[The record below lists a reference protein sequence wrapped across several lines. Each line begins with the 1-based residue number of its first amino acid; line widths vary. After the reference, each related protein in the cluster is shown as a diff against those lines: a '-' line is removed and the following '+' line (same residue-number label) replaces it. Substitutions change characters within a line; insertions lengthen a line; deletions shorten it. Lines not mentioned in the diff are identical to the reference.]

1 MKTVT
6 AGAFAIAALAI
17 AGSAQAQA
25 QQPTVQHG
33 APIAGVCALNLQGVF
48 ARSTAGQGLA
58 ARIEELQREVAG
70 ELAPYEQTIQTEDQT
85 LATSGASLSAEDRQ
99 QRAQQLQQR
108 YAEYQQLRQTR
119 LQELEYTEFMQ
130 RRALAEAVDPIV
142 AQVYQERGC
151 SMLINRAEVFYLNP
165 QMEISELVLQRLNQ
179 QMAALP
185 AFSRMQVPVQQP
197 QQ

>member
-1 MKTVT
+1 MKTLT

-17 AGSAQAQA
+17 AGSAQA

-70 ELAPYEQTIQTEDQT
+70 ELGPYEQTIQTEDQA
-85 LATSGASLSAEDRQ
+85 LASSGASLSAEERQ

-119 LQELEYTEFMQ
+119 MQELEYTEFMQ

-151 SMLINRAEVFYLNP
+151 SLLLNRAEVFYLNP

-179 QMAALP
+179 QLAALP
-185 AFSRMQVPVQQP
+185 AFSRMPVPVQQP